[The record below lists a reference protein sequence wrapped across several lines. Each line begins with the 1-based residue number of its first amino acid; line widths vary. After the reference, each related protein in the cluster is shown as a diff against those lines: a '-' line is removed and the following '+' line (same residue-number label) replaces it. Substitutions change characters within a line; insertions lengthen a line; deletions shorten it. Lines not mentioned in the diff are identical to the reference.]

1 MCTAV
6 DDVSNCSSQLPCH
19 VPEKTEN
26 GETDEYSGEEIYQRH
41 KDYLTVKQNNDNRLW
56 VNRDDDD
63 SRVY

>member
-41 KDYLTVKQNNDNRLW
+41 KDYLTVKQNNDNRL
-56 VNRDDDD
+56 
-63 SRVY
+63 